1 MFGCTV
7 NGGLTATVSG
17 TRGINQTAVRT
28 GVGVVE
34 LTLDFPMAPREYSVG
49 GGISEAVAD
58 AGFVPTKL
66 LIGNIAKIEVRT
78 YSAGVP
84 ADLDFDVM
92 VFPYTSANLA

>member
-1 MFGCTV
+1 MFGCSV
-7 NGGLTATVSG
+7 NGGLTVVVTG
-17 TRGINQTAVRT
+17 TKGINQTAVRT

-34 LTLDFPMAPREYSVG
+34 LTLDLAMAPREYSVG
-49 GGISEAVAD
+49 GGVTEPVTD
-58 AGFVPTKL
+58 AAFVPTKL

-78 YSAGVP
+78 YAAGVA